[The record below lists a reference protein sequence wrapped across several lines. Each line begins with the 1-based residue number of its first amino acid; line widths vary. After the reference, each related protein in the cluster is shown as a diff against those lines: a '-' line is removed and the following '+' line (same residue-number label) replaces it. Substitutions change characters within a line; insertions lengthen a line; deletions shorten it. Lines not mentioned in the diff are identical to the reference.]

1 MDHRAVVTT
10 PNAKW
15 MPEFPVATPGQ
26 VATRTDGRWGPQEYS
41 LWPQVFD
48 SAVAHHA
55 CIPVEDG
62 RVKGVRP
69 GPELFRT
76 VDERMWAPD
85 EACGVPDLG
94 FLDQEF
100 RASLFA
106 AVQRCVEAW
115 TSDRRSREIA
125 CGERLRFTIQ
135 RAVDQLTRLPS
146 TAHRTV
152 VLAAHV
158 QRLTLELCGLH
169 VYYETVKPRL
179 GLSSYVAR
187 EVLPVR
193 GAFTANASHA
203 QELFR
208 VGVPIWF
215 IQPLTKLVRI
225 VEVVIPDLISNKLDV
240 KLSYPR
246 IDTALE
252 GLAGN
257 PGRWALKMQDE
268 MLKSLLDNEL
278 PRLLVP
284 VPEPAPAP
292 PTKRARLADPVRRD
306 EPPPRP
312 VASSSKTPK
321 THRGTR
327 APSKAEAT
335 PPHFL
340 KYTPPSVADVPE
352 VWVEALTAAGTL
364 PRNETAVLYFW
375 PPPFLL
381 DVDNGKGSR
390 FRHNYLRIR
399 GFCRQRLV
407 DKQVHAQPLTV
418 AEWRAALWGDYNVDP
433 EPARSDLNTR
443 SKERA
448 KARQAVKA
456 LFGSTGGL
464 PSYDDSAVVRWGERE
479 LTLKD
484 VDAPDLCA
492 QISWEAHQI
501 NWRCEFIELDCELT
515 SSRRST
521 TYARWERE
529 SQVCRVWSPLGSG
542 LRVFPRWE
550 QNEPN
555 TASWVQPP
563 SLFWD
568 HSIPTL
574 REVVAI
580 MQRWPGLPEEL
591 RGVALSPLQP
601 DVFTRVQRSAVNF
614 YVRSF
619 VSVYHRLPV
628 PPALLP
634 PQWL

>member
-26 VATRTDGRWGPQEYS
+26 IATRTDGRWGPQEYS

-48 SAVAHHA
+48 PTVAHHA

-62 RVKGVRP
+62 RVKGFCP
-69 GPELFRT
+69 PPELFKT
-76 VDERMWAPD
+76 IDERMWAPD
-85 EACGVPDLG
+85 KACGVPDLG
-94 FLDQEF
+94 FLDREF
-100 RASLFA
+100 SSSLFA
-106 AVQRCVEAW
+106 GVQRCIDYW

-135 RAVDQLTRLPS
+135 RAIDQLTRLPS

-152 VLAAHV
+152 VLAVHV
-158 QRLTLELCGLH
+158 QRLTLELCGLL
-169 VYYETVKPRL
+169 VYHNTVKPRR
-179 GLSSYVAR
+179 GLNSYVASA
-187 EVLPVR
+187 VLPVR
-193 GAFTANASHA
+193 GAFTANANHA
-203 QELFR
+203 QELLR
-208 VGVPIWF
+208 VGVPVWF
-215 IQPLTKLVRI
+215 IQPLTKLVRV

-246 IDTALE
+246 IDTTLE

-257 PGRWALKMQDE
+257 PGRWAYKMQE
-268 MLKSLLDNEL
+268 ELLKSLLDNEL

-292 PTKRARLADPVRRD
+292 PTKRARLADAVRRD
-306 EPPPRP
+306 EQPPRAGP
-312 VASSSKTPK
+312 SSSRSR
-321 THRGTR
+321 RGTR
-327 APSKAEAT
+327 APSKAEKT
-335 PPHFL
+335 PAQFL
-340 KYTPPSVADVPE
+340 QYTPPSAGEVPG
-352 VWVEALTAAGTL
+352 VWVNALTAAGML
-364 PRNETAVLYFW
+364 PRNDVAAVYFW

-381 DVDNGKGSR
+381 DLDKAKGSR

-418 AEWRAALWGDYNVDP
+418 ADWRAALWGDYNVDP
-433 EPARSDLNTR
+433 EPVRSDLNAR
-443 SKERA
+443 SKERVKA
-448 KARQAVKA
+448 KQAIKA

-464 PSYDDSAVVRWGERE
+464 PSYDDSVVVRWGERE

-492 QISWEAHQI
+492 QILWEAHQI

-515 SSRRST
+515 SSRHST

-542 LRVFPRWE
+542 LRVVPRWE

-555 TASWVQPP
+555 TASWVPPP

-591 RGVALSPLQP
+591 RHVALSPLQP
-601 DVFTRVQRSAVNF
+601 DVFTRVQRSAVDF
-614 YVRSF
+614 YVSSF
-619 VSVYHRLPV
+619 VSKYHRLPV

-634 PQWL
+634 SNWL